1 MSWKWGKSAWYIC
14 NNIFIPSETKRNA
27 FYSIFNKFSKK
38 DDRYSFYQWLV
49 GVVDGDGTFHFQKTR
64 DNYWIFYFKVGQ
76 SNYNLRLL
84 YHIKK
89 ILGYGSVSVPQ
100 SKDNIAEFRIRD
112 RKVIIK
118 VILPIFDKYPLL
130 TSKQFNYEIFRKAI
144 IIMEDPSLTSEIKN
158 INILKLKSIIRPDNY
173 ISPVFRNILNIS
185 KENVEDIISK
195 QWLIGFTEAEG
206 SFYITKKGSNR
217 IQHIFEITQK
227 IDRIVLEA
235 ISVILDIKVKTKNTY
250 FTVLTTNLRSLSLV
264 DKYFFNEIKGI
275 KAVEY
280 RIWSRSRNKN
290 YTYVELLKVQEQMRS
305 LRTIRNKSFNIE

>member
-1 MSWKWGKSAWYIC
+1 M
-14 NNIFIPSETKRNA
+14 
-27 FYSIFNKFSKK
+27 
-38 DDRYSFYQWLV
+38 
-49 GVVDGDGTFHFQKTR
+49 
-64 DNYWIFYFKVGQ
+64 GQ

-118 VILPIFDKYPLL
+118 VILPIFDKHPLL

-280 RIWSRSRNKN
+280 RI
-290 YTYVELLKVQEQMRS
+290 
-305 LRTIRNKSFNIE
+305 

>member
-1 MSWKWGKSAWYIC
+1 M
-14 NNIFIPSETKRNA
+14 
-27 FYSIFNKFSKK
+27 
-38 DDRYSFYQWLV
+38 
-49 GVVDGDGTFHFQKTR
+49 
-64 DNYWIFYFKVGQ
+64 GQ

-280 RIWSRSRNKN
+280 RI
-290 YTYVELLKVQEQMRS
+290 
-305 LRTIRNKSFNIE
+305 